1 MSTVGTDNVN
11 NIDSDNIN
19 FTIKDTKLYVS
30 AITLS
35 ARENQKLSQRF
46 SKVSERSAHWNEYKT
61 NNENKNTTNELRY
74 FLESNFIRV
83 NRLLLS
89 AYLNQDADSKR
100 FKTRRY
106 YLPEDIIKNYY
117 HQWKRLL

>member
-35 ARENQKLSQRF
+35 ARENQKLSQRL
-46 SKVSERSAHWNEYKT
+46 SKGSERSAHWNEYKT
-61 NNENKNTTNELRY
+61 KNENKNTTNELRY

-83 NRLLLS
+83 NRLFLS
-89 AYLNQDADSKR
+89 AYSNQDADSKR

-106 YLPEDIIKNYY
+106 YLPKDIIKNYY